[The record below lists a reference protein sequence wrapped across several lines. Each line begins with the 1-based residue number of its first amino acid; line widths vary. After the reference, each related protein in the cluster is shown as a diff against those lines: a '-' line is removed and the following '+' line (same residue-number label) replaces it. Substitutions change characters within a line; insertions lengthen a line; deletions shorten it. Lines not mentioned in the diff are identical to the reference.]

1 MSLPAEALTIRVLTP
16 ADVPAALHLSNESG
30 WNQREQDWRAAVG
43 MTPGASFCATADGA
57 VVGTCIGIAY
67 GTFSWIAMML
77 VDPAFQRRGLGAG
90 LLLRTIDALP
100 PDQPI
105 GLDATAVGRLLYEQH
120 GFHDACSLT
129 RWIADRARLEQP
141 QDAER
146 SPDQAAT
153 IRAIDSSDL
162 PAIASVDRNVFGGDR
177 GRVLEWALAV
187 GPDCCAIATTNGQ
200 PAGYVFGRAGRVF
213 THLGAVVARS
223 QPVAQALVRHV
234 AKAAN
239 SPLGID
245 AFDALP
251 EWTEWLATC
260 GFVRQRPLARMMR
273 PPAHERS
280 KVPKVEGSKGLRAFS
295 IFGPEFA

>member
-129 RWIADRARLEQP
+129 RWIADRARLEQVP
-141 QDAER
+141 TRRLQSAPSTPPIFRPSLPSIATCSEATADACSSGHWPSGRTAAPLPRRTDSRQDTFSGGQVA
-146 SPDQAAT
+146 
-153 IRAIDSSDL
+153 SSL
-162 PAIASVDRNVFGGDR
+162 TWAQWSHDRNPLRRRWSDTSQRRRTRRSGSTR
-177 GRVLEWALAV
+177 SMRCPS
-187 GPDCCAIATTNGQ
+187 GPNGWR
-200 PAGYVFGRAGRVF
+200 RAGSYAS
-213 THLGAVVARS
+213 GRS
-223 QPVAQALVRHV
+223 
-234 AKAAN
+234 
-239 SPLGID
+239 
-245 AFDALP
+245 
-251 EWTEWLATC
+251 
-260 GFVRQRPLARMMR
+260 
-273 PPAHERS
+273 
-280 KVPKVEGSKGLRAFS
+280 RA
-295 IFGPEFA
+295 